1 MLPPRATV
9 QIGRNERHRVYV
21 HDHLEAVIETHRSGS
36 RFWLQG
42 ADGEALRSDW
52 DVARPGTGVVR
63 SVGFFSPNCLPW
75 GRRCARTVVGSR
87 WYGNERQMRSRD
99 PTTESGQPK
108 LMDPERTMEWKNV
121 RLCSPMFAGVP
132 FPPFYGH

>member
-52 DVARPGTGVVR
+52 DWPRPGTGVVGR
-63 SVGFFSPNCLPW
+63 VGFFSPNCLPW
-75 GRRCARTVVGSR
+75 VRNYALAVIGWRASEDRTRLRRAGTQRLSKR
-87 WYGNERQMRSRD
+87 NRKRAEPGNRHS
-99 PTTESGQPK
+99 
-108 LMDPERTMEWKNV
+108 
-121 RLCSPMFAGVP
+121 
-132 FPPFYGH
+132 